1 MNIVFRNVKMRLS
14 NILLWMAIS
23 ALIGSIGLYPQSA
36 SALEPNSVASV
47 FGRYIESKYL
57 ANPSVVVIDQLDGAV
72 VYEKGANSLRKPASI
87 QKIFMGVAAVMHLPM
102 DQVFSTSLWV
112 GTEPNTLVIQGSY
125 DPWIST
131 SSKLAEKMGRTSLP
145 RIEFNSLKAL
155 KDLNPDLDSSF
166 TLFYASLF
174 TPETEHIK
182 KFFRDKGLN
191 VKMKRVSNQTA
202 LNSSGTLILGSQS
215 PALEE
220 ILGYAVAWSD
230 NTLSER
236 IARLTSVAAGN
247 TFDQAGVAN
256 TFSSALAELGIE
268 SSKMIVK
275 DASGLSKENRVTA
288 NQVAK
293 LLVKIRTDERFVPL
307 INGLPVS
314 GISGTLRNRFT
325 ETAPDAVGLV
335 KAKTGTLNDT
345 TNLAGY
351 VESGDR
357 EYAFVIIS
365 DRHVKTYSVAR
376 RIRDLVDRILG
387 KIAAPFLP
395 SVQPESEPV
404 PALELEPELEI
415 ASSEIPL

>member
-1 MNIVFRNVKMRLS
+1 MNIVFRNVKMRRLKIS
-14 NILLWMAIS
+14 LWVAIS

-47 FGRYIESKYL
+47 FNRYIENKYL

-174 TPETEHIK
+174 TPETDHIK

-202 LNSSGTLILGSQS
+202 LDSSGTRILGSQS

-247 TFDQAGVAN
+247 SFDQAGVAN
-256 TFSSALAELGIE
+256 TFSSSLAELGIE
-268 SSKMIVK
+268 SSEMIVK

-288 NQVAK
+288 NLVAQ

-307 INGLPVS
+307 INGFPVS

-335 KAKTGTLNDT
+335 KAKTGTLSNT

-365 DRHVKTYSVAR
+365 DRHAKTYSVAN

-395 SVQPESEPV
+395 SVQPEPV
-404 PALELEPELEI
+404 PASELEPELEI
-415 ASSEIPL
+415 VSSETPL

>member
-1 MNIVFRNVKMRLS
+1 MKRKVSLFC
-14 NILLWMAIS
+14 S
-23 ALIGSIGLYPQSA
+23 ALLLLTFLNPASS

-47 FGRYIESKYL
+47 FSRYIENKYL
-57 ANPSVVVIDQLDGAV
+57 ANPSVVVIDQQDGSV
-72 VYEKGANSLRKPASI
+72 VYQKGAYSLRKPASI

-102 DQVFSTSLWV
+102 DQVFPTSLWV
-112 GTEPNTLVIQGSY
+112 GNQPNSLVIQGSY
-125 DPWIST
+125 DPWVST
-131 SSKLAEKMGRTSLP
+131 SAKLAEKMGRTSLP

-155 KDLNPDLDSSF
+155 KELNPDLDSSF

-202 LNSSGTLILGSQS
+202 LDFSGTRILTSES
-215 PALEE
+215 PELEE
-220 ILGYAVAWSD
+220 MLGYAVAWSD

-236 IARLTSVAAGN
+236 IARIASVAAGN
-247 TFDQAGVAN
+247 TFDQAGVAD

-288 NQVAK
+288 NLVGQ
-293 LLVKIRTDERFVPL
+293 LLVKIKADERFVPL
-307 INGLPVS
+307 INGFPVS

-335 KAKTGTLNDT
+335 KAKTGTLSNT

-365 DRHVKTYSVAR
+365 DRHVKTYSVAN

-395 SVQPESEPV
+395 RVQPEPEPV
-404 PALELEPELEI
+404 PASELEPELEI

>member
-1 MNIVFRNVKMRLS
+1 MKRKVSFFC
-14 NILLWMAIS
+14 S
-23 ALIGSIGLYPQSA
+23 ALLLLTLLNPAYS

-47 FGRYIESKYL
+47 FSRYIENKYL
-57 ANPSVVVIDQLDGAV
+57 ANPSVVVIDQQDGSV
-72 VYEKGANSLRKPASI
+72 VYQKGAYSLRKPASI

-102 DQVFSTSLWV
+102 DQVFPTSLWV
-112 GTEPNTLVIQGSY
+112 GNQPNSLVIQGSY
-125 DPWIST
+125 DPWVST
-131 SSKLAEKMGRTSLP
+131 SAKLAEKMGRTSLP

-155 KDLNPDLDSSF
+155 KELNPDLDSSF

-202 LNSSGTLILGSQS
+202 LDFSGTRILTSES
-215 PALEE
+215 PELEE
-220 ILGYAVAWSD
+220 MLGYAVAWSD

-236 IARLTSVAAGN
+236 IARIASVAAGN
-247 TFDQAGVAN
+247 TFDQAGVAD
-256 TFSSALAELGIE
+256 TFSSALTELGIE

-288 NQVAK
+288 NLVGQ
-293 LLVKIRTDERFVPL
+293 LLVKIKTDERFVPL
-307 INGLPVS
+307 INGFPVS

-335 KAKTGTLNDT
+335 RAKTGTLSNT

-365 DRHVKTYSVAR
+365 DRHLKTYSVAN

-395 SVQPESEPV
+395 SVQPEPESVPTSEP
-404 PALELEPELEI
+404 EPELEI

>member
-1 MNIVFRNVKMRLS
+1 MKRYAYTSCIALLVLS
-14 NILLWMAIS
+14 LVNPPTAT
-23 ALIGSIGLYPQSA
+23 ALD
-36 SALEPNSVASV
+36 PNSVASV
-47 FGRYIESKYL
+47 FSRYVSSKDL
-57 ANPSVVVIDQLDGAV
+57 ANPSVVVIDQQDGSVA
-72 VYEKGANSLRKPASI
+72 YQKGAYSLRKPASL
-87 QKIFMGVAAVMHLPM
+87 QKIFMGAAAVMHLPM
-102 DQVFSTSLWV
+102 DQVFATSLWL
-112 GTEPNTLVIQGSY
+112 GNQPNSLVIQGSY

-155 KDLNPDLDSSF
+155 NDLNPELDSNF
-166 TLFYASLF
+166 TLFYAGLF
-174 TPETEHIK
+174 TSETEHMK

-191 VKMKRVSNQTA
+191 VKMKRVSSQTA
-202 LNSSGTLILGSQS
+202 LDFSGSRILTSDS
-215 PALEE
+215 PQLEE

-247 TFDQAGVAN
+247 TFDQAGVAT
-256 TFSSALAELGIE
+256 TFASVLQELGID
-268 SSKMIVK
+268 STNMIVK

-288 NQVAK
+288 NLVAQ
-293 LLVKIRTDERFVPL
+293 LLVKIKNDERFVPL
-307 INGLPVS
+307 INGFPIS
-314 GISGTLRNRFT
+314 GISGTLRNRFI

-335 KAKTGTLNDT
+335 KAKTGTLSNT

-365 DRHVKTYSVAR
+365 DKHTKTYSVAK

-387 KIAAPFLP
+387 KIAAPFFP
-395 SVQPESEPV
+395 AVQP
-404 PALELEPELEI
+404 EPELEI
-415 ASSEIPL
+415 VPELEAASSEIL

>member
-1 MNIVFRNVKMRLS
+1 
-14 NILLWMAIS
+14 
-23 ALIGSIGLYPQSA
+23 
-36 SALEPNSVASV
+36 
-47 FGRYIESKYL
+47 
-57 ANPSVVVIDQLDGAV
+57 
-72 VYEKGANSLRKPASI
+72 
-87 QKIFMGVAAVMHLPM
+87 MGVAAVMHLPM

-145 RIEFNSLKAL
+145 RIEFNALKAL
-155 KDLNPDLDSSF
+155 TELNPDLDSSF

-182 KFFRDKGLN
+182 KFFRTKGLN

-288 NQVAK
+288 NQVAQ

-387 KIAAPFLP
+387 KIAEPFLP

>member
-1 MNIVFRNVKMRLS
+1 MKRKVSLFC
-14 NILLWMAIS
+14 S
-23 ALIGSIGLYPQSA
+23 ALLLLTFLSPASA
-36 SALEPNSVASV
+36 TALEPNSVASV
-47 FGRYIESKYL
+47 FSRYIENKYL
-57 ANPSVVVIDQLDGAV
+57 ANPSVVVIDQQDGAV

-102 DQVFSTSLWV
+102 DQVFPTSLWV
-112 GTEPNTLVIQGSY
+112 GTEPNSLVIQGSY

-131 SSKLAEKMGRTSLP
+131 SAKLAEKMGRTSLP

-155 KDLNPDLDSSF
+155 KDLNPDLNSNF
-166 TLFYASLF
+166 TLFYSSLF

-182 KFFRDKGLN
+182 KFFRTKGLN

-202 LNSSGTLILGSQS
+202 LDFSGTRILGSES
-215 PALEE
+215 PVLEE
-220 ILGYAVAWSD
+220 MLAYAIAWSD

-236 IARLTSVAAGN
+236 IARLASVVAGN
-247 TFDQAGVAN
+247 TFDQAGVAD
-256 TFSSALAELGIE
+256 TFSNALAELGIE
-268 SSKMIVK
+268 SSKMIIK

-288 NQVAK
+288 NLVGQ
-293 LLVKIRTDERFVPL
+293 LLVKIKSDDRFAPL

-335 KAKTGTLNDT
+335 KAKTGTLSNT

-365 DRHVKTYSVAR
+365 DRHLKTYSVAS
-376 RIRDLVDRILG
+376 RIRDLIDRILG
-387 KIAAPFLP
+387 KIAAPFFP
-395 SVQPESEPV
+395 SVQEEPEV
-404 PALELEPELEI
+404 ALEPETEI
-415 ASSEIPL
+415 TSSEIPL

>member
-1 MNIVFRNVKMRLS
+1 MRLS

-102 DQVFSTSLWV
+102 DQVFPTSLWV
-112 GTEPNTLVIQGSY
+112 GTQPNSLVIQGSC

-131 SSKLAEKMGRTSLP
+131 SSQLAEKMGRTSLP

-155 KDLNPDLDSSF
+155 KELNPDLDSSF

-202 LNSSGTLILGSQS
+202 LDFSGTRILTSES
-215 PALEE
+215 PELEE
-220 ILGYAVAWSD
+220 MLGYAVAWSD

-236 IARLTSVAAGN
+236 IARIASVAAGN
-247 TFDQAGVAN
+247 TFDQAGVAD

-288 NQVAK
+288 NLVGQ
-293 LLVKIRTDERFVPL
+293 LLVKIKADERFVPL
-307 INGLPVS
+307 INSFPVS

-335 KAKTGTLNDT
+335 KAKTGTLSNT

-357 EYAFVIIS
+357 EYVFVIIS
-365 DRHVKTYSVAR
+365 DRHTKTYSIAR
-376 RIRDLVDRILG
+376 RIRDLVDKILG

-395 SVQPESEPV
+395 ILQPEP
-404 PALELEPELEI
+404 ELEPEIEI
-415 ASSEIPL
+415 ISSEIPL

>member
-1 MNIVFRNVKMRLS
+1 MKRKVSLFC
-14 NILLWMAIS
+14 S
-23 ALIGSIGLYPQSA
+23 ALLLLTLLNPASS

-47 FGRYIESKYL
+47 FSKYIENKYL
-57 ANPSVVVIDQLDGAV
+57 ANPSVVVIDQQDGSV
-72 VYEKGANSLRKPASI
+72 VYQKGAYSLRKPASI

-102 DQVFSTSLWV
+102 DQVFPTSLWV
-112 GTEPNTLVIQGSY
+112 GTQPNSLVIQGSY

-131 SSKLAEKMGRTSLP
+131 SSQLAEKMGRTSLP

-155 KDLNPDLDSSF
+155 KELNPDLDSSF

-202 LNSSGTLILGSQS
+202 LDFSGTRILTSES
-215 PALEE
+215 PELEE
-220 ILGYAVAWSD
+220 MLGYAVAWSD

-236 IARLTSVAAGN
+236 IARIASVAAGN
-247 TFDQAGVAN
+247 TFDQAGVAD

-288 NQVAK
+288 NLVGQ
-293 LLVKIRTDERFVPL
+293 LLVKIKADERFVPL
-307 INGLPVS
+307 INSFPVS

-335 KAKTGTLNDT
+335 KAKTGTLSNT

-365 DRHVKTYSVAR
+365 DRHVKTYSVAN

-395 SVQPESEPV
+395 RVQPEPEPEPAPASEV
-404 PALELEPELEI
+404 EPELEI

>member
-1 MNIVFRNVKMRLS
+1 
-14 NILLWMAIS
+14 
-23 ALIGSIGLYPQSA
+23 
-36 SALEPNSVASV
+36 
-47 FGRYIESKYL
+47 
-57 ANPSVVVIDQLDGAV
+57 
-72 VYEKGANSLRKPASI
+72 
-87 QKIFMGVAAVMHLPM
+87 M

-155 KDLNPDLDSSF
+155 QELNPDLDSSF

-191 VKMKRVSNQTA
+191 VKMKRVSNQAA
-202 LNSSGTLILGSQS
+202 LDSSGTRILISES
-215 PALEE
+215 PQLEE

-247 TFDQAGVAN
+247 TFDQAGIAN
-256 TFSSALAELGIE
+256 TFSSSLAELGIE

-288 NQVAK
+288 NQVAQ

-307 INGLPVS
+307 INGFPVS

-335 KAKTGTLNDT
+335 KAKTGTLSNT

-365 DRHVKTYSVAR
+365 DRHAKTYSVAN

-395 SVQPESEPV
+395 SVQPELV
-404 PALELEPELEI
+404 PASELEPELEI
-415 ASSEIPL
+415 VSSETPL

>member
-1 MNIVFRNVKMRLS
+1 MRLS
-14 NILLWMAIS
+14 KILLWMAIA

-47 FGRYIESKYL
+47 FNRYIENKYL

-102 DQVFSTSLWV
+102 DQVFPTSLWL
-112 GTEPNTLVIQGSY
+112 GTEPNSLVIQGSY
-125 DPWIST
+125 DPWMST
-131 SSKLAEKMGRTSLP
+131 DPTIALKMGRTSLP
-145 RIEFNSLKAL
+145 RFEFNSLKAL
-155 KDLNPDLDSSF
+155 KNANSESITNF
-166 TLFYASLF
+166 TLYYSSLF
-174 TPETEHIK
+174 TSDTEHIK
-182 KFFRDKGLN
+182 KFFRKKGITAT
-191 VKMKRVSNQTA
+191 MKRVSVETA
-202 LNSSGTLILGSQS
+202 LTLSGTRILGSRS
-215 PALEE
+215 PVLEE

-230 NTLSER
+230 NTLSDR
-236 IARLTSVAAGN
+236 IARLSSVAAGN
-247 TFDQAGVAN
+247 TFDQTGVAD

-288 NQVAK
+288 NQVAQ

-307 INGLPVS
+307 INGFPVS

-387 KIAAPFLP
+387 KIAAPFFP
-395 SVQPESEPV
+395 SVQEEPELT
-404 PALELEPELEI
+404 LELEPEIEI
-415 ASSEIPL
+415 TSSEIPL

>member
-1 MNIVFRNVKMRLS
+1 MKRSTNIS
-14 NILLWMAIS
+14 CAALL
-23 ALIGSIGLYPQSA
+23 ALTFLTPTLA
-36 SALEPNSVASV
+36 TALEPNSVASV
-47 FGRYIESKYL
+47 FKRYIASKYL
-57 ANPSVVVIDQLDGAV
+57 ANPSVVVIDQQDGSV
-72 VYEKGANSLRKPASI
+72 VYQKGAYSLRKPASL
-87 QKIFMGVAAVMHLPM
+87 QKIFMGVTAVMHLPM
-102 DQVFSTSLWV
+102 DQVFPTSLWV
-112 GTEPNTLVIQGSY
+112 GNQPNSLVIQGSY

-155 KDLNPDLDSSF
+155 QDLNADLDSNF
-166 TLFYASLF
+166 TLFYSSLF
-174 TPETEHIK
+174 TPETEHMK

-191 VKMKRVSNQTA
+191 VKMKRVSDQTA
-202 LNSSGTLILGSQS
+202 LDFSAARILTSDS
-215 PALEE
+215 PQLEE

-236 IARLTSVAAGN
+236 IARIASVAAGN

-275 DASGLSKENRVTA
+275 DASGLSKENRVSA
-288 NQVAK
+288 NQVGQ
-293 LLVKIRTDERFVPL
+293 LLVKIRTDERFLPL
-307 INGLPVS
+307 INGFPVS
-314 GISGTLRNRFT
+314 GKTGTLRNRFT
-325 ETAPDAVGLV
+325 DTAPGAVGLV
-335 KAKTGTLNDT
+335 KAKTGTLSNT

-365 DRHVKTYSVAR
+365 DRHVKTYSVAN

-387 KIAAPFLP
+387 RIAAPF
-395 SVQPESEPV
+395 VREQTPEPEAV
-404 PALELEPELEI
+404 AEIEPELEI

>member
-102 DQVFSTSLWV
+102 DQVFPTSLWV
-112 GTEPNTLVIQGSY
+112 GTQPNSLVIQGSC

-131 SSKLAEKMGRTSLP
+131 SSQLAEKMGRTSLP

-155 KDLNPDLDSSF
+155 KELNPDLDSSF

-202 LNSSGTLILGSQS
+202 LDFSGTRILTSES
-215 PALEE
+215 PELEE
-220 ILGYAVAWSD
+220 MLGYAVAWSD

-236 IARLTSVAAGN
+236 IARIASVAAGN
-247 TFDQAGVAN
+247 TFDQAGVAD

-288 NQVAK
+288 NLVGQ
-293 LLVKIRTDERFVPL
+293 LLVKIKADERFVPL
-307 INGLPVS
+307 INSFPVS

-335 KAKTGTLNDT
+335 KAKTGTLSNT

-357 EYAFVIIS
+357 EYVFVIIS
-365 DRHVKTYSVAR
+365 DRHTKTYSIAR
-376 RIRDLVDRILG
+376 RIRDLVDKILG

-395 SVQPESEPV
+395 ILQPEP
-404 PALELEPELEI
+404 ELEPEIEI
-415 ASSEIPL
+415 ISSEIPL

>member
-1 MNIVFRNVKMRLS
+1 MKRKVSLFC
-14 NILLWMAIS
+14 S
-23 ALIGSIGLYPQSA
+23 ALLLLTFLSPASA
-36 SALEPNSVASV
+36 TALEPNSVASV
-47 FGRYIESKYL
+47 FSRYIENKYL
-57 ANPSVVVIDQLDGAV
+57 ANPSVVVIDQQDGAV

-102 DQVFSTSLWV
+102 DQVFPTSLWV
-112 GTEPNTLVIQGSY
+112 GTEPNSLVIQGSY
-125 DPWIST
+125 DPWIS
-131 SSKLAEKMGRTSLP
+131 SSAKLAEKMGRTSLP

-155 KDLNPDLDSSF
+155 KDLNPDLNSNF
-166 TLFYASLF
+166 TLFYSSLF

-182 KFFRDKGLN
+182 KFFRTKGLN

-202 LNSSGTLILGSQS
+202 LDFSGTRILTSES
-215 PALEE
+215 PELEE
-220 ILGYAVAWSD
+220 ILAYAVAWSD

-236 IARLTSVAAGN
+236 IARLASVAAGN
-247 TFDQAGVAN
+247 TFDQAGVAD
-256 TFSSALAELGIE
+256 TFSSALAELGID

-288 NQVAK
+288 NLVGQ
-293 LLVKIRTDERFVPL
+293 LLVKIKTDERFEPL
-307 INGLPVS
+307 INGFPIS

-335 KAKTGTLNDT
+335 KAKTGTLSNT

-365 DRHVKTYSVAR
+365 DRHVKTYSVAN

-387 KIAAPFLP
+387 KIAAPFMP
-395 SVQPESEPV
+395 RVQPEPEPV
-404 PALELEPELEI
+404 PASELEPELEI

>member
-1 MNIVFRNVKMRLS
+1 
-14 NILLWMAIS
+14 
-23 ALIGSIGLYPQSA
+23 
-36 SALEPNSVASV
+36 
-47 FGRYIESKYL
+47 
-57 ANPSVVVIDQLDGAV
+57 
-72 VYEKGANSLRKPASI
+72 
-87 QKIFMGVAAVMHLPM
+87 
-102 DQVFSTSLWV
+102 
-112 GTEPNTLVIQGSY
+112 
-125 DPWIST
+125 
-131 SSKLAEKMGRTSLP
+131 MGRTSLP

-155 KDLNPDLDSSF
+155 KELNPDLDSSF

-174 TPETEHIK
+174 TPETDHIK

-202 LNSSGTLILGSQS
+202 LDSSGTRILISES
-215 PALEE
+215 PQLEE

-256 TFSSALAELGIE
+256 TFSSSLAELGIE
-268 SSKMIVK
+268 SSEMIVK

-288 NQVAK
+288 NLVAQ

-307 INGLPVS
+307 INGFPVS

-335 KAKTGTLNDT
+335 KAKTGTLSNT

-365 DRHVKTYSVAR
+365 DRHAKTYSVAN

-395 SVQPESEPV
+395 SVQPEPV

-415 ASSEIPL
+415 TSSETPL

>member
-1 MNIVFRNVKMRLS
+1 MKRSVIIS
-14 NILLWMAIS
+14 CAALLALTFLNSPS
-23 ALIGSIGLYPQSA
+23 AT
-36 SALEPNSVASV
+36 ALEPNSVASV
-47 FGRYIESKYL
+47 FKRYIASKYL
-57 ANPSVVVIDQLDGAV
+57 ANPSVVVIDQQDGSV
-72 VYEKGANSLRKPASI
+72 VYQKGAYSLRKPASL
-87 QKIFMGVAAVMHLPM
+87 QKIFMGVTAVMHLPM
-102 DQVFSTSLWV
+102 DQVFPTSLWV
-112 GTEPNTLVIQGSY
+112 GNQPNSLVIQGSY

-155 KDLNPDLDSSF
+155 QDLNADLDSNF
-166 TLFYASLF
+166 TLFYSSLF
-174 TPETEHIK
+174 TPETEHMK

-191 VKMKRVSNQTA
+191 VTMKRVSNQTA
-202 LNSSGTLILGSQS
+202 LDFSATRILTSDS
-215 PALEE
+215 PQLEE

-236 IARLTSVAAGN
+236 IARIASVAAGN

-275 DASGLSKENRVTA
+275 DASGLSKENRVSA
-288 NQVAK
+288 NQVGQ

-307 INGLPVS
+307 INGFPVS
-314 GISGTLRNRFT
+314 GKTGTLRNRFT
-325 ETAPDAVGLV
+325 DTAPGAVGLV
-335 KAKTGTLNDT
+335 KAKTGTLSNT

-365 DRHVKTYSVAR
+365 DRHVKTYSVAN

-387 KIAAPFLP
+387 RIAAPF
-395 SVQPESEPV
+395 VREQTPEPEAV
-404 PALELEPELEI
+404 AEIEPELEI

>member
-1 MNIVFRNVKMRLS
+1 MKRKVSLFC
-14 NILLWMAIS
+14 S
-23 ALIGSIGLYPQSA
+23 ALLLLTFLSPASV

-47 FGRYIESKYL
+47 FSRYIENKYL
-57 ANPSVVVIDQLDGAV
+57 ANPSVVVIDQQDGSV
-72 VYEKGANSLRKPASI
+72 VYQKGAYSLRKPASI

-102 DQVFSTSLWV
+102 DQVFPTSLWV
-112 GTEPNTLVIQGSY
+112 GTEPNSLVIQGSY

-131 SSKLAEKMGRTSLP
+131 SAKLAEKMGRTSLP

-155 KDLNPDLDSSF
+155 KDLNPDLNSNF
-166 TLFYASLF
+166 TLFYSSLF

-182 KFFRDKGLN
+182 KFFRTKGLN

-202 LNSSGTLILGSQS
+202 LDFSGTRILGSES
-215 PALEE
+215 PVLEE
-220 ILGYAVAWSD
+220 MLAYAIAWSD

-236 IARLTSVAAGN
+236 IARLASVAAGN
-247 TFDQAGVAN
+247 TFDQAGVAD
-256 TFSSALAELGIE
+256 TFSSALAELGID

-288 NQVAK
+288 NLVGQ
-293 LLVKIRTDERFVPL
+293 LLVKIKTDERFEPL
-307 INGLPVS
+307 INGFPIS

-335 KAKTGTLNDT
+335 KAKTGTLSNT

-365 DRHVKTYSVAR
+365 DRHLKTYSVAS
-376 RIRDLVDRILG
+376 RIRDLIDRILG
-387 KIAAPFLP
+387 KIAAPFFQ
-395 SVQPESEPV
+395 SVQEEPEV
-404 PALELEPELEI
+404 ALEPETEI
-415 ASSEIPL
+415 TSSEIPL

>member
-1 MNIVFRNVKMRLS
+1 MRLS

-155 KDLNPDLDSSF
+155 KELNPDLDSSF

-247 TFDQAGVAN
+247 SFDQAGVAN
-256 TFSSALAELGIE
+256 TFSSSLAELGIE
-268 SSKMIVK
+268 SSEMIVK

-288 NQVAK
+288 NLVAQ

-307 INGLPVS
+307 INGFPVS

-335 KAKTGTLNDT
+335 KAKTGTLSNT

-365 DRHVKTYSVAR
+365 DRHAKTYSVAN

-395 SVQPESEPV
+395 SVQPEPV
-404 PALELEPELEI
+404 PASELEPELEI
-415 ASSEIPL
+415 VSSETPL

>member
-1 MNIVFRNVKMRLS
+1 MKRKVSLFC
-14 NILLWMAIS
+14 S
-23 ALIGSIGLYPQSA
+23 ALLLLTLLNPASS

-47 FGRYIESKYL
+47 FSKYIENKYL
-57 ANPSVVVIDQLDGAV
+57 ANPSVVVIDQQDGSV
-72 VYEKGANSLRKPASI
+72 VYQKGAYSLRKPASI

-102 DQVFSTSLWV
+102 DQVFPTSLWV
-112 GTEPNTLVIQGSY
+112 GTQPNSLVIQGSY

-131 SSKLAEKMGRTSLP
+131 SSQLAEKMGRTSLP

-155 KDLNPDLDSSF
+155 KELNPDLDSSF

-174 TPETEHIK
+174 TPETEHVK

-202 LNSSGTLILGSQS
+202 LDFSGTRILTSES
-215 PALEE
+215 PELEE
-220 ILGYAVAWSD
+220 MLGYAVAWSD

-236 IARLTSVAAGN
+236 IARIASVAAGN
-247 TFDQAGVAN
+247 TFDQAGVAD

-288 NQVAK
+288 NLVGQ
-293 LLVKIRTDERFVPL
+293 LLVKIKADERFVPL
-307 INGLPVS
+307 INSFPVS

-335 KAKTGTLNDT
+335 KAKTGTLSNT

-365 DRHVKTYSVAR
+365 DRHVKTYSVAN

-395 SVQPESEPV
+395 RVQPEPEPV
-404 PALELEPELEI
+404 PTSEPELEI